1 MANPLPVAI
10 IGAGIAGLTAAFHLT
25 KGGRKVRVFEARG
38 RVGGRIL
45 SVAEPGCPLPIEV
58 GAEFVH
64 GAAEPVLAL
73 ADATDTALQSVRDA
87 HTRYVGGAFRD
98 MNDLWTQFCRT
109 LHGAEEGSDTSIA
122 EFLSRKAVPEADAAL
137 VRLVVEGFD
146 AAPVADVSAKSIAAE
161 AAAMAKDE
169 SQFRPHGGYGDLLRR
184 LLERI
189 DPELFELELNTVV
202 ERVDWRPG
210 GACTL
215 RASRESGEKEVVRC
229 DKCVVA
235 VPLGVL
241 QASAAPGAIQ
251 FAPSPA
257 AILPAL
263 DRLAMGQVQKLV
275 LVLRDSPWMR
285 KLPDSDFMHFDEGA
299 FPTFWQR
306 SADDLRM
313 ITAWAG
319 GTRAKELGPFDTRD
333 LIDQACQQLAACCDI
348 APVDIR
354 EGLLVAH
361 HHDFV
366 RDPFSRGA
374 YPYARPGGVDCY
386 ASLGKPV
393 EGALFFAGDAADADH
408 FGTAAGA
415 TASGARAAR
424 QILAA

>member
-1 MANPLPVAI
+1 MANPLPVGI

-25 KGGRKVRVFEARG
+25 KGGRKVRVLEARG

-45 SVAEPGCPLPIEV
+45 SVAEPGFPLPIEV

-73 ADATDTALQSVRDA
+73 ADATDTALQAVRDA
-87 HTRYVGGAFRD
+87 HVRYVGGAFREMKD
-98 MNDLWTQFCRT
+98 FWTRFSQT
-109 LHGAEEGSDTSIA
+109 LQGADEGSDTSIA
-122 EFLSRKAVPEADAAL
+122 EFLSRKTVPEADAAL

-161 AAAMAKDE
+161 ASAMAKDAA
-169 SQFRPHGGYGDLLRR
+169 QFRPHGGYSDLLRR
-184 LLERI
+184 LIERM

-202 ERVDWRPG
+202 ERIDWQPG

-215 RASRESGEKEVVRC
+215 RVSRESGEKEVVRC
-229 DKCVVA
+229 EKCVVA

-251 FAPSPA
+251 FAPTPA

-285 KLPDSDFMHFDEGA
+285 NLPDSDFMHFDEGP

-313 ITAWAG
+313 IIAWAG

-348 APVDIR
+348 APIDIR
-354 EGLLVAH
+354 EGLLAAH

-374 YPYARPGGVDCY
+374 YPYARPGAGDCY

-424 QILAA
+424 QILST